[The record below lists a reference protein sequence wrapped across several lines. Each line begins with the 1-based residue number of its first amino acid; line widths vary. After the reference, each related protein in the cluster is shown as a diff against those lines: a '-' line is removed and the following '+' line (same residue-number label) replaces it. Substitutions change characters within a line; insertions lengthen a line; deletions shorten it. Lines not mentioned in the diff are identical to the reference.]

1 MKIVDIAGNAELNL
15 ALRRDL
21 GLSGYMISQYGLIN
35 TYYRNF
41 FSDVLLHLN
50 IGRIA
55 IVKKNLREFDATFRL
70 IRDAIR
76 RWK

>member
-15 ALRRDL
+15 ALREDL